1 MEKVKK
7 YLLPIYRF
15 LLFFLLTAFV
25 VTCSFLTF
33 FHFMDLDDALL
44 RKNAIFTFLN
54 VLFLSFLLCVIDAV
68 RRKFTVDRPVKRIT
82 NSLKKIKNGNFDEKI
97 KPVPFD
103 YGRFNPIIDD
113 INLLT
118 TELSGVETLRTDF
131 ISNVSHELKT
141 PLSVIKN
148 YALMLS
154 NLDLT
159 EEERTQYTS
168 SISNAAERLSD
179 LITNILRLNKL
190 ENQQIYPDIV
200 SFNLS
205 EQLCECMLSFEAQW
219 DKKKLNISADID
231 DNVYVE
237 GDKELLAVVWNN
249 LLSNAV
255 KFTDEGGDISLSL
268 KVDNDK
274 CIVEVSDNGCGISKE
289 TGAHI
294 FEKFYQG
301 DTSHA
306 IQGNGLGLALV
317 KRVIDITNS
326 EIYVQSEEGKGSI
339 FTVVLPNIEIK
350 QGDTVI

>member
-15 LLFFLLTAFV
+15 FLFFLLTAFV

-33 FHFMDLDDALL
+33 LRSVNLDVGLI
-44 RKNAIFTFLN
+44 RKNAVVTFLN
-54 VLFLSFLLCVIDAV
+54 LLFLSLLLCIIDAV

-82 NSLKKIKNGNFDEKI
+82 NSLKKIKNGDFNEKI

-103 YGRFNPIIDD
+103 YGKFNPIIED

-118 TELSGVETLRTDF
+118 TELLGVETLRTDF

-148 YALMLS
+148 YASMLS
-154 NLDLT
+154 SPNLT
-159 EEERTQYTS
+159 KEERAQYTS

-190 ENQQIYPDIV
+190 ENQQIYPNII

-205 EQLCECMLSFEAQW
+205 EQLCECMLGFEAQW

-231 DNVYVE
+231 EEVYIE
-237 GDKELLAVVWNN
+237 GDKELLSIVWNN
-249 LLSNAV
+249 LISNAV
-255 KFTDEGGDISLSL
+255 KFTDEGGEISVSL
-268 KVDNDK
+268 KCDDDN
-274 CIVEVSDNGCGISKE
+274 CIVQVTDNGCGINKE
-289 TGAHI
+289 TGSHI

-306 IQGNGLGLALV
+306 VQGNGLGLALV

-326 EIYVQSEEGKGSI
+326 EIYVQSEEGKGST
-339 FTVVLPNIEIK
+339 FTVKLRRSSGE
-350 QGDTVI
+350 